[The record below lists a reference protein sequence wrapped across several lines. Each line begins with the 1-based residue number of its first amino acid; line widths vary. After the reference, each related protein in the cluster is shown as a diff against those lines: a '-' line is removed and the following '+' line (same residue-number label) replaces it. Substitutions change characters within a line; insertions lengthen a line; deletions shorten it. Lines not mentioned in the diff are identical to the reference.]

1 MKLKFCSVCP
11 YPLSLLSLVWA
22 ATYTAIVSSSARAQS
37 GPEPSPVSIYVYPI
51 LLPVTTNAAFESAAT
66 NAVMETYVSDTPSG
80 TLGHTLMPSYIAQS
94 SDSYTNWTLWFLVD
108 VRGRDSSVLFSPT
121 NLVFDF
127 WSSDYVSN
135 ADLLGTSRVYDN
147 PNSNYVMTP
156 SAMGVLY
163 GSGGPGVND
172 TLLAEGGWSQMVNR
186 FIFIGASGNVFGYS
200 DTNGMGDIASYM
212 DSFTNY
218 LVTGTWSLMPPGGA
232 GAGIGYAG
240 NAVTAHVTLQTF
252 DRPVPPVLDIYLDP
266 AGNVDVGINMST
278 NQTSI
283 LRFFP
288 NLGFPPGGGTVIGT
302 WNAGDTPF
310 AFPPTDPSSGVQ
322 GFFDTVIE

>member
-1 MKLKFCSVCP
+1 MKLKLMVR
-11 YPLSLLSLVWA
+11 PLPVLSLVYA
-22 ATYTAIVSSSARAQS
+22 AIYAGTAAFPVSARS

-156 SAMGVLY
+156 SAMGILY

-200 DTNGMGDIASYM
+200 DMNGMGDITSYM

-232 GAGIGYAG
+232 GASIGYAG
-240 NAVTAHVTLQTF
+240 NPVTAHVTLQTF
-252 DRPVPPVLDIYLDP
+252 DRPIRPVLDISLDQ
-266 AGNVDVGINMST
+266 AGNVDVGVDMST
-278 NQTSI
+278 NQTAI

-288 NLGFPPGGGTVIGT
+288 DLTLPSPGGTVIGT

-310 AFPPTDPSSGVQ
+310 AFPPTDPSSGNQ
-322 GFFDTVIE
+322 GFFDAIIE